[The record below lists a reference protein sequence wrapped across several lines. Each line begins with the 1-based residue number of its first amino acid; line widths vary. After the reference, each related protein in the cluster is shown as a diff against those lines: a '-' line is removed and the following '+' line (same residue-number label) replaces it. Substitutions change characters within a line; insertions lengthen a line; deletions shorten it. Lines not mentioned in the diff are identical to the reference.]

1 MVKGIYVLS
10 LMLMSTLAWGH
21 GGVSN
26 EGNECKLTVGPYLMN
41 FSGYQPLDDVS
52 EQFCDDMPSIGKS
65 IIVLDFVDNKLRDM
79 DVNFRVL
86 KSDVAALGNEKDG
99 IVNEAEL
106 AQTPFLKFLLSITHL
121 EQ

>member
-1 MVKGIYVLS
+1 
-10 LMLMSTLAWGH
+10 
-21 GGVSN
+21 
-26 EGNECKLTVGPYLMN
+26 
-41 FSGYQPLDDVS
+41 
-52 EQFCDDMPSIGKS
+52 MPSIGKS